1 MGKEF
6 CKPEIEVNNLS
17 ELDIVL
23 TSDVK
28 DTVSTGENTKFDNW
42 PQWH

>member
-1 MGKEF
+1 M
-6 CKPEIEVNNLS
+6 NNLS

>member
-1 MGKEF
+1 MKIEF
-6 CKPEIEVNNLS
+6 CMPEFEVSNLS

-23 TSDVK
+23 TSAEK